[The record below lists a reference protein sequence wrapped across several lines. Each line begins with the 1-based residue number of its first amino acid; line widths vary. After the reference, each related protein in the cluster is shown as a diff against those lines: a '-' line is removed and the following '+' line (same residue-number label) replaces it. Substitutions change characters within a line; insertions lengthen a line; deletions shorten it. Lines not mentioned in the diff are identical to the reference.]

1 MSPLS
6 TEWASTMHAKGTDGK
21 RCAVYTRVSTASQVD
36 DGVSLELQKE
46 RLEAY
51 AKAYGWTITKYYED
65 AGFSGSTTK
74 RPALQSMMED
84 AENREFDRILVYK
97 IDRLSRSVS
106 DFYKMSDKLADWGI
120 GLVSTTQQYDSSTAQ
135 GKLMQ
140 NILLSFAGFERD
152 IVVERTR
159 DAEARLKEQ
168 GRLVC
173 GPAPYGFRHE
183 HKNLLYDAETLPV
196 AKEILR
202 RSTSGEPE
210 RELARSLGL
219 TRDQVRSVLHNP
231 LFAGKI
237 AYEKRG
243 KQGTRLPYDKWMYV
257 SYPGIEP
264 ILDFD
269 EWYRLQQELGMRSD
283 RSEGLTL
290 PLFGRMIYCTKCKHL
305 LSAHGSSKCNKT
317 EYACQSAGNGQKAC
331 GAQLLEHNLLPVF
344 VSKLSE
350 ELRHFVPKFDGTDR
364 LIEMDRKIAKYGR
377 DITQLEGRLA
387 IPEVSVEKVRDRI
400 AVLRTLKHE
409 ALQERAEI
417 GKGKAQLD
425 EVKNVLANFEPF
437 FHSLDRKSQLEVVH
451 RFARRIDLGVTN
463 IVIHWRFSE
472 NECQVP
478 RLEVSPRTRKTG
490 VRGRVVEIGAS
501 DPICVHIRP
510 EKQALLS
517 VLRESVRGSCQEPS
531 VRVRKQRK
539 ALRHR
544 TATR

>member
-1 MSPLS
+1 VNQLS
-6 TEWASTMHAKGTDGK
+6 SSADECESNGETDDG
-21 RCAVYTRVSTASQVD
+21 RCAIYTRVSTSGQVE

-51 AKAYGWTITKYYED
+51 AKSYGWTVTKYYED

-74 RPALQSMMED
+74 RPALQNMLAD
-84 AENREFDRILVYK
+84 ARNHQFDRILIYK

-106 DFYKMSDKLADWGI
+106 DFYAMSDKLAGWGI
-120 GLVSTTQQYDSSTAQ
+120 GLVSTTQRYDSSTAQ

-140 NILLSFAGFERD
+140 NILVSFAGFERD
-152 IVVERTR
+152 IIVERTR

-173 GPAPYGFRHE
+173 GPAPFGFRHE
-183 HKNLLYDAETLPV
+183 DKKLLYNPETFPV

-202 RSTSGEPE
+202 RATSGEPE
-210 RELARSLGL
+210 RQVARSLGL

-237 AYEKRG
+237 SYDRRG
-243 KQGTRLPYDKWMYV
+243 KKGTRIPYTKWTYV
-257 SYPGIEP
+257 DYLGIEP
-264 ILDFD
+264 ILEFD
-269 EWYRLQQELGMRSD
+269 EWLRLQQELGMRSD

-290 PLFGRMIYCTKCKHL
+290 PLFGRVIYCTKCKHL
-305 LSAHGSSKCNKT
+305 LSAHGSSKHNKT

-344 VSKLSE
+344 LSKLSQ
-350 ELRHFVPKFDGTDR
+350 ELRHFVPKFDGADR
-364 LIEMDRKIAKYGR
+364 LTETDRKIAKYDR

-417 GKGKAQLD
+417 EEEKTQLE
-425 EVKNVLANFEPF
+425 EVTNVLANFEPF

-490 VRGRVVEIGAS
+490 VRGRVVEIGGLE
-501 DPICVHIRP
+501 PP
-510 EKQALLS
+510 T
-517 VLRESVRGSCQEPS
+517 SCMPCRRSPS
-531 VRVRKQRK
+531 
-539 ALRHR
+539 
-544 TATR
+544 

>member
-1 MSPLS
+1 MSALWH
-6 TEWASTMHAKGTDGK
+6 ELASTSLAKEAGSK
-21 RCAVYTRVSTASQVD
+21 RCAIYTRVSTAEQAD
-36 DGVSLELQKE
+36 EGVSLEMQRS

-51 AKAYGWTITKYYED
+51 TTARGWSVFQYYED
-65 AGFSGSTTK
+65 AGLSGATTD
-74 RPALQSMMED
+74 RPALGRMMND
-84 AENREFDRILVYK
+84 AMAGHFSIVLVYK
-97 IDRLSRSVS
+97 TDRLSRRPV
-106 DFYKMSDKLADWGI
+106 DLFTLCDRLETHDV
-120 GLVSTTQQYDSSTAQ
+120 GLISTTEPFDTTTAT
-135 GKLMQ
+135 GKMVLGM
-140 NILLSFAGFERD
+140 LAVMAGFERNL
-152 IVVERTR
+152 IIERTL
-159 DAEARLKEQ
+159 DAEARMKEL
-168 GRLVC
+168 GTLVC
-173 GPAPYGFRHE
+173 GPAPFGFKHE
-183 HKNLLYDAETLPV
+183 DKNLHYDPETLPV

-219 TRDQVRSVLHNP
+219 TRDQVRSVLHNS

-237 AYEKRG
+237 AYKKRG
-243 KQGTRLPYDKWMYV
+243 KKGTRLRYDKWMYV
-257 SYPGIEP
+257 DYAGIEP
-264 ILDFD
+264 ILEFD
-269 EWYRLQQELGMRSD
+269 DWIRLQQELALRSD
-283 RSEGLTL
+283 RSEGSTL

-350 ELRHFVPKFDGTDR
+350 ELRHFAPKFDGTDR

-417 GKGKAQLD
+417 GKEKAQLE

-437 FHSLDRKSQLEVVH
+437 FHSLDRKSQLDVVH

-490 VRGRVVEIGAS
+490 VRGRVVEIGGLE
-501 DPICVHIRP
+501 PP
-510 EKQALLS
+510 T
-517 VLRESVRGSCQEPS
+517 SCMPCRRSPS
-531 VRVRKQRK
+531 
-539 ALRHR
+539 
-544 TATR
+544 